1 MKIAFLLTT
10 ADFVGGTERA
20 VLAQIEGL
28 APRHEVEIISVYR
41 TSPRPIEGLA
51 DGVRVRY
58 LIDKTTAVPRPTRTA
73 GLDDA
78 TCARLMATPS
88 SVTEPA
94 WESALNALTD
104 IEIQHALAVSDC
116 DVLVSTTPAL
126 MALAVTFAPPG
137 MATVHQE
144 HRVSELRGGTGVP
157 LHSFSHRLDGL
168 ALLTER
174 TADWFQELLGP
185 AAPRIA
191 VIGNALPGG
200 FRPQSTRRTRYVTI
214 AGRLVGEKQ
223 VDHAIRAFAKVAAE
237 FPEWTLRVC
246 GAGPELSKLK
256 QLVTE
261 LSLQHHVQFL
271 GLVHEMRE
279 EWARASIA
287 LLTSRNEAFPLV
299 LTEALAA
306 AVPAVSYDCP
316 NGPSH
321 IITDGEDGLL
331 VPLGDIDALATALIG
346 LISDT
351 ALLDRYGQAALNNS
365 KRFDLEVTT
374 AQWEEL
380 YGAVASQP
388 VRERA
393 QNRAERAAARLAG
406 AVGAVGAEAP
416 EEAAGGLA
424 GPGVRDRR
432 AHEVRIGT
440 LRSDVVRFRGQ
451 LHAVDGSVSPVEMF
465 NRNLDLT
472 VKALDAHSIPYFA
485 VAAAQ
490 QRHHLG
496 VRAEHRDA
504 VLGALASAHHDAPV
518 YVAALTTADR
528 ALDTTLAALATEL
541 RDARTCAGI
550 RVFQP
555 TVTPDE
561 TLRYTGVYGCTI
573 SFWETEQ
580 EADRP
585 LGMSAEAALVNG
597 LPTLAGT
604 RIPQSASGPALR
616 AVHNRELP
624 TIGAFDRRF
633 IYDIDFPI
641 DAVYTWVDGSDPVWA
656 AARERAAGGSADDE
670 KAAQTAA
677 ARYRDREE
685 LRYSLRSLE
694 QYAPWIRSVFLV
706 TAGQVPKW
714 LKTDNPRIK
723 IVDHAEIFADQQA
736 LPTFN
741 SHAIESQL
749 HRIDGLAEHFL
760 YFNDDVFLGRLLGP
774 DAFFHG
780 NGLSKFFLSPTAVP
794 LSEIQPDDE
803 FNIMAAKNN
812 RALINS
818 AFGRTLTH
826 SFLHT
831 PHPLR
836 RSVLAELEER
846 FAAEVSATAA
856 AAFRSPTDLSIASS
870 LHHYYGYLS
879 GKAVPGRIA
888 SGFVNVGLREQHQK
902 LVRLLA
908 SRGQDVFC
916 INDFHAGDVDA
927 EEQAMVMAAFLEA
940 YFPVRSTFE

>member
-28 APRHEVEIISVYR
+28 APRHDVEILSVYR
-41 TSPRPIEGLA
+41 TSSGPIEGLA
-51 DGVRVRY
+51 DGVSVRY
-58 LIDKTTAVPRPTRTA
+58 LIDKTVAVPRPIRTT

-78 TCARLMATPS
+78 SCARLMATPS
-88 SVTEPA
+88 AVTEPA
-94 WESALNALTD
+94 WESALNRLTD
-104 IEIQHALAVSDC
+104 IEIEHALAVSDC

-137 MATVHQE
+137 VATVHQE
-144 HRVSELRGGTGVP
+144 HRVSELRGATGVP
-157 LHSFSHRLDGL
+157 LHSFTHRLDGL

-174 TADWFQELLGP
+174 TADWFRELLGP
-185 AAPRIA
+185 AQPRIA

-200 FRPQSTRRTRYVTI
+200 YRPQSTRRTRIVTI

-237 FPEWTLRVC
+237 FPDWTLRVC

-261 LSLQHHVQFL
+261 LSLQHHVQFV
-271 GLVHEMRE
+271 GLVQEMRE

-306 AVPAVSYDCP
+306 GVPVVSYDCP

-321 IITDGEDGLL
+321 IVTDHQDGVL
-331 VPLGDIDALATALIG
+331 VPPGDVDALTSALIE
-346 LISDT
+346 LISDS
-351 ALLDRYGQAALNNS
+351 ALLDRYGQAALVNS
-365 KRFDLEVTT
+365 RRFDLDVTT

-380 YGAVASQP
+380 YGAVTSGS
-388 VRERA
+388 VRDRVRD
-393 QNRAERAAARLAG
+393 RAERAAARFAG
-406 AVGAVGAEAP
+406 PVSAVGAETP
-416 EEAAGGLA
+416 EEAVGGLT
-424 GPGVRDRR
+424 GPLVRDRR
-432 AHEVRIGT
+432 AHEVRIGA

-451 LHAVDGSVSPVEMF
+451 LHVVDENVSPVDMF
-465 NRNLDLT
+465 NRNLDLA
-472 VKALDAHSIPYFA
+472 VRALDDHSIPYFA

-496 VRAEHRDA
+496 VRAEHRNA
-504 VLGALASAHHDAPV
+504 VLGALAAVHRDAPV
-518 YVAALTTADR
+518 YVATLTTTDR
-528 ALDTTLAALATEL
+528 ALDTTLAGLATEL
-541 RDARTCAGI
+541 REAQTCAGL

-561 TLRYTGVYGCTI
+561 TLRYTGVYGCTV
-573 SFWETEQ
+573 SFWDNEQ

-585 LGMSAEAALVNG
+585 IGMSAEPVLISG
-597 LPTLAGT
+597 LPTMVGT
-604 RIPQSASGPALR
+604 RVPESAFTPALR
-616 AVHNRELP
+616 TTHGRDLAS
-624 TIGAFDRRF
+624 IGAFDRRF
-633 IYDIDFPI
+633 IQDVDFPI
-641 DAVYTWVDGSDPVWA
+641 DAVYTWVDGSDPEWA

-670 KAAQTAA
+670 QAAHAAA

-706 TAGQVPKW
+706 TAGQVPAW
-714 LKTDNPRIK
+714 LNLDNPRIK
-723 IVDHAEIFADQQA
+723 IVDHAEIFADPGV

-794 LSEIQPDDE
+794 LSEIRADDE

-812 RALINS
+812 RALLDS

-836 RSVLAELEER
+836 RSVLAEIEER
-846 FAAEVSATAA
+846 FAAEVAATAA
-856 AAFRSPTDLSIASS
+856 ARFRSPSDLSIASS
-870 LHHYYGYLS
+870 LHHYYGYLT
-879 GKAVPGRIA
+879 GRAVPGRIA

-902 LVRLLA
+902 LIRLLA

-916 INDFHAGDVDA
+916 INDFHAGDVDP
-927 EEQAMVMAAFLEA
+927 EEQAMVMSAFLEA
-940 YFPVRSTFE
+940 FFPVRSSFE

>member
-41 TSPRPIEGLA
+41 TSGGPIDGLA

-58 LIDKTTAVPRPTRTA
+58 LIDKTAAVPKPMRTT

-78 TCARLMATPS
+78 ACARLMATPS
-88 SVTEPA
+88 AVTEPA
-94 WESALNALTD
+94 WESALNRLTD
-104 IEIQHALAVSDC
+104 IEIEYALAALDC

-126 MALAVTFAPPG
+126 MALAVTFAPPAV
-137 MATVHQE
+137 ATVHQE
-144 HRVSELRGGTGVP
+144 HRVSELRGATGEP
-157 LHSFSHRLDGL
+157 LRSFTYRLDGL

-174 TADWFQELLGP
+174 TADWFRELLGP
-185 AAPRIA
+185 AQPRIA

-200 FRPQSTRRTRYVTI
+200 YRPQSTRRTRVVTI

-237 FPEWTLRVC
+237 FPDWTLRVC
-246 GAGPELSKLK
+246 GVGPELSKLK

-261 LSLQHHVQFL
+261 LSLQSHVQFV
-271 GLVHEMRE
+271 GLVPQMRE
-279 EWARASIA
+279 EWAKASVA

-306 AVPAVSYDCP
+306 GVPVVSYDCP

-321 IITDGEDGLL
+321 IVTDREDGVL
-331 VPLGDIDALATALIG
+331 VTPGDIDALATALIE
-346 LISDT
+346 LISDS
-351 ALLDRYGQAALNNS
+351 ALLDRYGQAALVNS
-365 KRFDLEVTT
+365 GRFDLDVTT
-374 AQWEEL
+374 AQWEQL
-380 YGAVASQP
+380 YGAVSSLSAH
-388 VRERA
+388 ERA
-393 QNRAERAAARLAG
+393 QNKAERAAAQF
-406 AVGAVGAEAP
+406 
-416 EEAAGGLA
+416 A
-424 GPGVRDRR
+424 GPASTVATETLEESVTGLSGPLVRDRR

-440 LRSDVVRFRGQ
+440 LRSDVIRFRGQ
-451 LHAVDGSVSPVEMF
+451 LHVVDADVSPAAMF
-465 NRNLDLT
+465 NRNLDL
-472 VKALDAHSIPYFA
+472 VLRALDDHSIPYFS
-485 VAAAQ
+485 VVAAQ

-496 VRAEHRDA
+496 VRAEHRSA
-504 VLGALASAHHDAPV
+504 VLGALAAAHRDAPV
-518 YVAALTTADR
+518 YVASLTKADR
-528 ALDTTLAALATEL
+528 ALDTTLAGLATEL
-541 RDARTCAGI
+541 REAQSCAGV

-573 SFWETEQ
+573 SFWDSEQ
-580 EADRP
+580 EEDRP
-585 LGMSAEAALVNG
+585 LGMSAEAVLTSG
-597 LPTLAGT
+597 LPTLVGT
-604 RIPQSASGPALR
+604 RVPVSEFTPAGRTAHGRDLTS
-616 AVHNRELP
+616 VN
-624 TIGAFDRRF
+624 AFTHRF
-633 IYDIDFPI
+633 MQDIDFPI

-656 AARERAAGGSADDE
+656 AARERAAGGSAQDE
-670 KAAQTAA
+670 QAAHAAA

-706 TAGQVPKW
+706 TAGQVPGW
-714 LKTDNPRIK
+714 LNLDNPRIK
-723 IVDHAEIFADQQA
+723 VIDHAEIFADPGV

-794 LSEIQPDDE
+794 LSEIRPDDE

-812 RALINS
+812 RELLRGV
-818 AFGRTLTH
+818 FGRTLTH

-836 RSVLAELEER
+836 RSVLAEIEEK
-846 FAAEVSATAA
+846 FADEVAATAA
-856 AAFRSPTDLSIASS
+856 ARFRSRSDLSIASS
-870 LHHYYGYLS
+870 LHHYYGYLI
-879 GKAVPGRIA
+879 GKAVPDRIA

-902 LVRLLA
+902 LIRLLA

-916 INDFHAGDVDA
+916 INDFHAGDVDP
-927 EEQAMVMAAFLEA
+927 EEQAMVMSAFLEA
-940 YFPVRSTFE
+940 FFPVRSSFE